1 MINAKSTTK
10 KSPASRH
17 SEDETR
23 HRNMQIGTRRSDGLE
38 SAFALLTDKANG
50 QEFGENSL
58 TRHICTTHSRGP
70 SARLAHPL
78 RDRSAAQ
85 DDSFNIFLRASVSPL
100 WIFKPGPEQML
111 HGTGAARIVFMK
123 TERWLLLF
131 ITAISLTGTVFAQA
145 GRRAAPPPK
154 TADKCLLKENINE
167 DISAQVA
174 KFKLVSMPFSVNG
187 LSDAERKMVYKLVEA
202 SQFLESIYWRQ
213 SDPKGLELYK
223 RLLGCNQVMNQ
234 KIRRFLM
241 INGSR
246 YDLLENNKPFVG
258 SDPFLPGHSL
268 YPAGI
273 ARQEIEAYVAKHP
286 EKKAQIYSPF
296 TVVKRQGAELVA
308 VPYHIEYKP
317 WLTGAAAALRQAA
330 ALSPDKA
337 FANFLRLRAD
347 ALLTDDYYKSDIAW
361 LDLENPKFDI
371 IFAPYETYLDDLLGV
386 KTSYGTA
393 VMIRNQEESAALD
406 NFKKNVPEIQDALPL
421 APEDRPSM
429 QGKSTPMEVMDTPF
443 RAGDLRHGYQA
454 VADNLPNDPRIH
466 QEKGTKK
473 IFFKNFMDARVNY
486 VVLPIGK
493 QLMREDQAAL
503 ASMEGYLAVVLMHE
517 ICHGLGPAYA
527 RTSTGKADIRESI
540 GPAYAGLEE
549 AKADIVGLFA
559 LNWLMDKGV
568 VQKDQANG
576 FYASHVAGIFRTVRF
591 GVAEAHGRAEMMEF
605 NYFAEQGAIALDS
618 KIGKYAIDFTKMP
631 QAVATLA
638 KELLEIEATGDRNRA
653 EQWLKKYD
661 FMPAELKSALISVKD
676 VPVDVDPVSAF
687 GEQIQ

>member
-1 MINAKSTTK
+1 M
-10 KSPASRH
+10 
-17 SEDETR
+17 
-23 HRNMQIGTRRSDGLE
+23 
-38 SAFALLTDKANG
+38 
-50 QEFGENSL
+50 
-58 TRHICTTHSRGP
+58 
-70 SARLAHPL
+70 L
-78 RDRSAAQ
+78 RVPQ
-85 DDSFNIFLRASVSPL
+85 
-100 WIFKPGPEQML
+100 
-111 HGTGAARIVFMK
+111 AARIETMK
-123 TERWLLLF
+123 TERCLLALIF
-131 ITAISLTGTVFAQA
+131 AMVLPGTLLAQV

-167 DISAQVA
+167 DIAAQVN
-174 KFKLVSMPFSVNG
+174 KFKLVSMSFSVNG
-187 LSDAERKMVYKLVEA
+187 LSENERKMVYKLVEA

-258 SDPFLPGHSL
+258 SDPFNPGRAL

-273 ARQEIEAYVAKHP
+273 TRQEIEAYVAKHP

-296 TVVKRQGAELVA
+296 TVVRRQGGELVGI
-308 VPYHIEYKP
+308 PYHIEYKP
-317 WLTGAAAALRQAA
+317 WLLGAAKALREAA

-337 FANFLRLRAD
+337 FANFLQLRAD

-406 NFKKNVPEIQDALPL
+406 NFKKYVAEIQDALPL
-421 APEDRPSM
+421 PPEDRPSM

-473 IFFKNFMDARVNY
+473 IFFKNFMDARVNF

-493 QLMREDQAAL
+493 LLLREDQANI
-503 ASMEGYLAVVLMHE
+503 ASMDGYLAAVLMHE
-517 ICHGLGPAYA
+517 ICHGLGPAFA
-527 RTSTGKADIRESI
+527 RTPTGQQDIRASI
-540 GPAYAGLEE
+540 GPAYSGLEE
-549 AKADIVGLFA
+549 AKADVVGLFA

-568 VQKDQANG
+568 LQKERAPEV
-576 FYASHVAGIFRTVRF
+576 YASYVAGIFRTVRF

-605 NYFAEQGAIALDS
+605 NYLSEQGAITRDS
-618 KIGKYAIDFTKMP
+618 KTGRYVIDYAKMP
-631 QAVATLA
+631 GAIASLA
-638 KELLEIEATGDRNRA
+638 KELLEMEATGDRNRA
-653 EQWLKKYD
+653 EQWFTKYD
-661 FMPAELKSALISVKD
+661 SMPSDLKSALAAIKD
-676 VPVDVDPVSAF
+676 VPVDIDPVSAF
-687 GEQIQ
+687 GEQVP